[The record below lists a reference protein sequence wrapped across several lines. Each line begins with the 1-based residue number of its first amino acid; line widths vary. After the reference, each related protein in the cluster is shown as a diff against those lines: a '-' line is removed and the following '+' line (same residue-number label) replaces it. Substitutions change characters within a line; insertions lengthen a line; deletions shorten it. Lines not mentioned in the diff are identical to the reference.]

1 MNKYK
6 TKAAV
11 EKLLGVTVEQ
21 NGNSFSY
28 KGSLYL
34 RGTQITALPENLN
47 VGGSLYL
54 RGTQITALPENLNV
68 GGYLDLEGT
77 QITALPENLNV
88 GGSLYLRGTQITALP
103 ENLNVGGYLVSEPI
117 GSRKDRTSYHIS
129 KDVVHCGCFKGTLNE
144 FEAEVNC
151 THPYGVFREEYD
163 SFIKDA
169 KYWKSNF
176 DNK

>member
-28 KGSLYL
+28 K
-34 RGTQITALPENLN
+34 
-47 VGGSLYL
+47 
-54 RGTQITALPENLNV
+54 
-68 GGYLDLEGT
+68 
-77 QITALPENLNV
+77 
-88 GGSLYLRGTQITALP
+88 GSLYLRGTQITALP

>member
-34 RGTQITALPENLN
+34 R
-47 VGGSLYL
+47 
-54 RGTQITALPENLNV
+54 
-68 GGYLDLEGT
+68 GT